1 MPYRRLPNTDAAR
14 IRSLSAAIAKKRAD
28 SNEVFTG
35 SIPKMELTLKNF
47 EGAQMHYQKSLET
60 QVLASKKFQ
69 KLTKDARLFVSHFI
83 QVLNMCIQR
92 SELKSAVKKH
102 YQLEP
107 TDFTVPELNS
117 LDALIEIGNN
127 VIKGEEQRLREGGI
141 PIYNPTIARVKVAYS
156 MFKEA
161 YVAQKQYQSITQR
174 CLAELSIQRVEI
186 DKLLKQI
193 WDQTEEYFKD
203 LPLNQQLKKC
213 QEYGMIYYYRKGE
226 LKTEK
231 QQ

>member
-47 EGAQMHYQKSLET
+47 EGAQVHYQKSLET
-60 QVLASKKFQ
+60 QVIASKKFQ
-69 KLTKDARLFVSHFI
+69 KLTKDARLYVSHFI

-92 SELKSAVKKH
+92 SELKSSVKKH
-102 YQLEP
+102 YKLDP
-107 TDFTVPELNS
+107 TDFTVPDLNS
-117 LDALIEIGNN
+117 IEAILEIGNN
-127 VIKGEEQRLREGGI
+127 IILGEEKRISEGGA
-141 PIYNPTIARVKVAYS
+141 PIYNPAIARVKVAYS
-156 MFKEA
+156 IFKEA
-161 YVAQKQYQSITQR
+161 HISQKQYQNITQR
-174 CLAELSIQRVEI
+174 CQTELSEQRVEI

-203 LPLNQQLKKC
+203 LPYEQHLKKC

-231 QQ
+231 